1 MPHTPASSTSAAA
14 PASFIDSPHAAWRLL
29 TTLGLVVLGNS
40 SMYVVSVVLPAVQ
53 AEFGVGRADASLPYT
68 LMMVCLGLGGLW
80 TGRLADKHGL
90 MPVLC
95 VGAVAVCG
103 GFVWAGLSGSI
114 WGFGLAHGLMGLIGA
129 SATFAPLM
137 ADTALWWNKRRG
149 IAVAI
154 CASGNYIAGALWP
167 PIVQHGIEAIGWRHT
182 YVLMGLVCGVGMLLL
197 AVRMRQR
204 APLVLMDVSAPAAS
218 EPTLASAASS
228 APSPLAGGAAAGV
241 AAAAPSSLS
250 LSLSSSSAATAAP
263 APSVPSAVDRSRPFG
278 LRPVHAQL
286 LLCVAGVAC
295 CVAMAM
301 PQVHIV
307 AYCTDLGFGAARG
320 AEMLS
325 LMLACGIVSRLVSGV
340 ICDRIGGVRTLL
352 LGSALQGVGLMLF
365 LPFDGMVPLYVIS
378 AMFGLFQGGIVP
390 AYAIIIREYFAPQE
404 AGARVG
410 AVIMATLIGMALGG
424 WMSGWIFDVTGSYQA
439 AFINGMGWNLL
450 NLSIVGWLYWRVRQ
464 QSAVTPRPQ
473 RSPG

>member
-1 MPHTPASSTSAAA
+1 MPNTPASTTSTPA
-14 PASFIDSPHAAWRLL
+14 PASLIDSPQAAWRLL

-68 LMMVCLGLGGLW
+68 LMMVCLGIGGLW

-114 WGFGLAHGLMGLIGA
+114 WGFGLAHGLMGLIGS
-129 SATFAPLM
+129 SATFAPLL
-137 ADTALWWNKRRG
+137 ADTALWWNRRRG

-167 PIVQHGIEAIGWRHT
+167 PIVQHGIETIGWRHT

-197 AVRMRQR
+197 ALRMRQR
-204 APLVLMDVSAPAAS
+204 APMVLMD
-218 EPTLASAASS
+218 ASASAVPAS
-228 APSPLAGGAAAGV
+228 PGGAAA
-241 AAAAPSSLS
+241 
-250 LSLSSSSAATAAP
+250 AP
-263 APSVPSAVDRSRPFG
+263 APVALDRSRPFG
-278 LRPVHAQL
+278 LRPLHAQL

-352 LGSALQGVGLMLF
+352 LGSALQGVGLALF
-365 LPFDGMVPLYVIS
+365 LPFDGLVPLYVIS

-390 AYAIIIREYFAPQE
+390 AYAIIIREYFALQE

-410 AVIMATLIGMALGG
+410 AVIMATLVGMALGG

-450 NLSIVGWLYWRVRQ
+450 NLSIMGWLYWRIRHQRGVVSRVQ
-464 QSAVTPRPQ
+464 PSA
-473 RSPG
+473 G

>member
-1 MPHTPASSTSAAA
+1 MPNTAA
-14 PASFIDSPHAAWRLL
+14 PASLIDSPQAAWRLL
-29 TTLGLVVLGNS
+29 ITLGLVVLGNS

-68 LMMVCLGLGGLW
+68 LMMVCLGIGGLW
-80 TGRLADKHGL
+80 TGRMADRHGL

-95 VGAVAVCG
+95 VGAVGVCG

-129 SATFAPLM
+129 SATFAPLL
-137 ADTALWWNKRRG
+137 ADTALWWNRRRG

-167 PIVQHGIEAIGWRHT
+167 PIVQHGIDTIGWRQT

-197 AVRMRQR
+197 ALRMRQR
-204 APLVLMDVSAPAAS
+204 APMVLLDVSAVPA
-218 EPTLASAASS
+218 
-228 APSPLAGGAAAGV
+228 SPGGAAA
-241 AAAAPSSLS
+241 S
-250 LSLSSSSAATAAP
+250 AP
-263 APSVPSAVDRSRPFG
+263 APAPVALDRSRPLG

-352 LGSALQGVGLMLF
+352 LGSALQGVGLALF
-365 LPFDGMVPLYVIS
+365 LPFDGLVPLYVIS

-464 QSAVTPRPQ
+464 PRAVTAQPQ
-473 RSPG
+473 QSPG